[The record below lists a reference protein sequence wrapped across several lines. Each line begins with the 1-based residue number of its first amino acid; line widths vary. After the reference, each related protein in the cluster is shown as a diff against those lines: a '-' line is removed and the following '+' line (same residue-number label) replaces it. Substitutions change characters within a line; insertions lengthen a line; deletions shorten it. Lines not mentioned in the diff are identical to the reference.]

1 MRAPMDEV
9 YRLQNV
15 SFSYG
20 GRPALRDISFAVL
33 KGVSLGVL
41 GANGSGKSTLL
52 KMMDGLV
59 YPEAGSVLFA
69 GQALTEAGLHGE
81 FLKCFRQKVGFVF
94 SEPDVQLF
102 CSTVRE
108 DISFGPLQLGI
119 GAEETEKRVSGLLDM
134 LGIRQLADRAPYTL
148 SSGEKKKAAIASVL
162 AVNPDVLL
170 LDEPTNGLDPR
181 TQVWL
186 YELLEALKGAGK
198 TIVMATHDL
207 SLVSDLCDR
216 TIVLDEAHSV
226 TADGPAGKVLSDKD
240 LLLNAN
246 IIHEHAHRHGDI
258 IHRHSHGPYSIH
270 DEHD

>member
-1 MRAPMDEV
+1 MDEV
-9 YRLQNV
+9 YRLENV

-20 GRPALRDISFAVL
+20 GRPALRQMSFAVS
-33 KGVSLGVL
+33 KGSSLAIL

-52 KMMDGLV
+52 KIMNGLV
-59 YPEAGSVLFA
+59 YPEAGAVYFT
-69 GQALTEAGLHGE
+69 GQPLTEAALHGE
-81 FLKCFRQKVGFVF
+81 FLKCFRMKVGFVF

-108 DISFGPLQLGI
+108 EISFGPLQLGI
-119 GAEETEKRVSGLLDM
+119 TEEETEKRVSTLVDM
-134 LGIRQLADRAPYTL
+134 LGIRHIEDRAPYTL
-148 SSGEKKKAAIASVL
+148 SSGEKKKAAIAATL

-186 YELLEALKGAGK
+186 YELLESLKSIGK

-207 SLVSDLCDR
+207 SLAQDLSDR
-216 TIVLDEAHSV
+216 VIVLDEAHQV
-226 TADGPAGKVLSDKD
+226 AADGPTGKVLADKD
-240 LLLNAN
+240 LLLKAN

-270 DEHD
+270 DEHE